1 MSVNQDDDRFVVDHP
16 AARRWSVPASP
27 RDRRSGP
34 FARSH
39 LRVYGNPQLGGH
51 DGFRVERLTV
61 HADRNQGRLVREAHG
76 MVADI
81 PALQDPVQR
90 AASRLPGQSELHLSG
105 ERLGDFRVVG
115 HARSMH

>member
-1 MSVNQDDDRFVVDHP
+1 
-16 AARRWSVPASP
+16 
-27 RDRRSGP
+27 
-34 FARSH
+34 
-39 LRVYGNPQLGGH
+39 
-51 DGFRVERLTV
+51 
-61 HADRNQGRLVREAHG
+61 

-90 AASRLPGQSELHLSG
+90 ATSRLPGQRERHLCG